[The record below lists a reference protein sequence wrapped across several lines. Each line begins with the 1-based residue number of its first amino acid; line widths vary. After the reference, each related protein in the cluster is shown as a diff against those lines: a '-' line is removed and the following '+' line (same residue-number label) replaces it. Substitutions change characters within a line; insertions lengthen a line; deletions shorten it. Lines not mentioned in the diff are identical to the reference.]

1 MTTIYSKYKPA
12 DNPLQVFETPKK
24 TSPCRPGVKSDTN
37 RRQQPKSDF
46 KTLVTRMKP
55 QRRPVHESLLRF
67 VRLDARNSPV
77 KNNQFKSLLES
88 WELTSNTVL
97 TPANPTMPKLK
108 PKTDSQS
115 EHTCQKS
122 SKIGPGMSHAI
133 GPTNSEIGASQVS
146 DQSRGILENQ
156 MENSNFWGKSE
167 NCEEQS

>member
-1 MTTIYSKYKPA
+1 
-12 DNPLQVFETPKK
+12 
-24 TSPCRPGVKSDTN
+24 
-37 RRQQPKSDF
+37 
-46 KTLVTRMKP
+46 MKP
-55 QRRPVHESLLRF
+55 QRRPVYESLLRF

-77 KNNQFKSLLES
+77 KNNQYKSLLES

-115 EHTCQKS
+115 EHTCQES
-122 SKIGPGMSHAI
+122 SKIGPSMSHAI

-146 DQSRGILENQ
+146 DQSGGILENQ
-156 MENSNFWGKSE
+156 MENSNSWEKSE